1 MDCCWTRQA
10 EADCKP
16 FNENRHLAEVVPV
29 TVIMDYAQL
38 I

>member
-1 MDCCWTRQA
+1 MDQSDT
-10 EADCKP
+10 KP

-29 TVIMDYAQL
+29 TVKIMDYAQL